1 MCVYGYVYV
10 YVFGFLS
17 VCTKASTRQTL
28 HTAATI
34 PPRGGTSGVFIPRQ
48 AATLQT
54 RMTTERSSM
63 TQGVCPPWLT
73 QNSRKFWGNTV
84 GLDVRHPTEGT
95 GAAGSPRLGGVCRPG
110 AAHTPDTRVPAHCG
124 AAFLNSE
131 ASEGPATRGAL
142 NHPILPRGLRRIRR
156 APPRES
162 SAQSPRRFR
171 GLPRSPRRT

>member
-17 VCTKASTRQTL
+17 ACTKASTRQTF

-95 GAAGSPRLGGVCRPG
+95 GAAGSPRLGGCLPPGRCTHPGHTGPCPLWRGFPQLRSKRRPG
-110 AAHTPDTRVPAHCG
+110 HAG
-124 AAFLNSE
+124 
-131 ASEGPATRGAL
+131 GL